1 MVRIALESQ
10 NPRWFGKPSDR
21 GIERLDRFPG
31 IVQYLGTREIL
42 LLVGAR
48 RTGKST
54 LLYQVIHS
62 LLEKGIQDKAILF
75 INLDEPLFRS
85 MSDDPGT
92 PERDC

>member
-1 MVRIALESQ
+1 LNAS
-10 NPRWFGKPSDR
+10 PG
-21 GIERLDRFPG
+21 FPG
-31 IVQYLGTREIL
+31 SWEIL

-62 LLEKGIQDKAILF
+62 LLEKGIQDTAILF

-85 MSDDPGT
+85 MA
-92 PERDC
+92 ERSRSS

>member
-1 MVRIALESQ
+1 LNASL
-10 NPRWFGKPSDR
+10 G
-21 GIERLDRFPG
+21 FPG
-31 IVQYLGTREIL
+31 SLQYLNTREIL

-62 LLEKGIQDKAILF
+62 LLEKGIQDTAILF

-92 PERDC
+92 PERNCRRTPCETPGP

>member
-1 MVRIALESQ
+1 LNASL
-10 NPRWFGKPSDR
+10 G
-21 GIERLDRFPG
+21 FPG
-31 IVQYLGTREIL
+31 SLQYLNTREIL

-62 LLEKGIQDKAILF
+62 LLEKGIHDTAILF

-85 MSDDPGT
+85 MA
-92 PERDC
+92 ERSRNS